1 MDNVYTSFDQL
12 PVLINAEELAK
23 LLGVSRT
30 HAYTLM
36 HAKNFPTIFIGKRM
50 MVQKESMLEWL
61 NKQIQQK

>member
-1 MDNVYTSFDQL
+1 MESIYTSFDQL

-36 HAKNFPTIFIGKRM
+36 HAKNFPTIYIGKRM
-50 MVQKESMLEWL
+50 MVQKDHLLDWL
-61 NKQIQQK
+61 SKQIQQ